1 MLYQKIA
8 GTVSL
13 AGGSFFRPAPAL
25 ENGLRLRH
33 TLRVASTL

>member
-13 AGGSFFRPAPAL
+13 ADMLFFRPAPAL
-25 ENGLRLRH
+25 ANGPRLRH
-33 TLRVASTL
+33 TEGVANT